1 MLEYKSLNAVI
12 GYPLAHSQSHLLHNT
27 VYQALN
33 IHAVL
38 LPLSNPALGP
48 LIQDIKK
55 RSIEL
60 TAVTM
65 PFKQEILSYLDGC
78 GPEVQT
84 LKAANTIIQR
94 EGQLYGYNTDID
106 GIAYAL
112 RDTIVAGKNVLILGA
127 GGAARAIGYFMQRNN
142 ARLFWLNRRQ
152 ENGLKMVKN
161 FGGKIITPEQAY
173 RETVDII
180 VNATPVG
187 MSPYVDGSP
196 LPDYPFYSD
205 QIVFDLVYSPLN
217 TVLLREAQKF
227 SAKIISG
234 MDMFIGQG
242 LKQIELWTGRK
253 IPGNFFTSIPH
264 FLRDSANYNQTPPNG
279 GGEKK

>member
-12 GYPLAHSQSHLLHNT
+12 GYPLVHSQSPLLHNT
-27 VYQALN
+27 VYEALN

-48 LIQDIKK
+48 LIQEIKT
-55 RSIEL
+55 RSIGL

-65 PFKQEILSYLDGC
+65 PFKQEIFSYLDDC
-78 GPEVQT
+78 GPEVQA

-112 RDTIVAGKNVLILGA
+112 RDTIVAGKKVLILGA
-127 GGAARAIGYFMQRNN
+127 GGAARALGYFMQRNH
-142 ARLFWLNRRQ
+142 AKLFWLNRTQ
-152 ENGLKMVKN
+152 ESAFKMVKY
-161 FGGKIITPEQAY
+161 FSGDMLTPDQAY
-173 RETVDII
+173 RESVDII

-187 MSPYVDGSP
+187 MCPHVGVSP
-196 LPDYPFYSD
+196 LPDYPFYSG
-205 QIVFDLVYSPLN
+205 QIVFDLVYNPVD
-217 TVLLREAQKF
+217 TALLKQAQK
-227 SAKIISG
+227 AGATIISG

-242 LKQIELWTGRK
+242 LKQIELWSGRK
-253 IPGNFFTSIPH
+253 LFHEHLMDKI
-264 FLRDSANYNQTPPNG
+264 
-279 GGEKK
+279 KKELVALW